1 MGTGVGQPPGRPL
14 SPISPNLWKTPPSP
28 FVISIGNIAFGGR
41 GKTPVTAL
49 IARMLVE
56 AGERPA
62 ILSRGYGRRIN
73 APGVVVVSDGTHIL
87 ADLDRAG
94 DEPLMLARDV
104 PGAAVLVCPERA
116 IAGALATKVLGATV
130 LVLDDGF
137 QHQMRRDVDV
147 VLVAPEDLRGRR
159 APFGQLRA
167 SAASLDAADA
177 LIVDGD
183 LDAVARQARVARL
196 PRFQLRR
203 QIAGIAV
210 YGHSGDVTSG
220 TGAAYLAVAGIARPE
235 RFQAALVAAGVPVAR
250 LLAFRDHHRYTA
262 RDLRAIAD
270 AVRAAGAAGVVTT
283 AKDAVRLAPL
293 RPWPFALAVAR
304 LDVAVEPGDAFRQ
317 FVIDRL
323 TAVRSR

>member
-1 MGTGVGQPPGRPL
+1 
-14 SPISPNLWKTPPSP
+14 
-28 FVISIGNIAFGGR
+28 VISVGNIAFGGR

-116 IAGALATKVLGATV
+116 LAGALATKVLGASA

-137 QHQMRRDVDV
+137 QHQQMRRDVDL

-159 APFGQLRA
+159 APFGHLRA

-183 LDAVARQARVARL
+183 LDAVARL

-203 QIAGIAV
+203 QIAGVAL
-210 YGHSGDVTSG
+210 YGASGDVRQKDVGWFSPKDGESHPTS
-220 TGAAYLAVAGIARPE
+220 TSPAYLAVAGIARPE
-235 RFQAALVAAGVPVAR
+235 RFQAALAAAGVTVAR
-250 LLAFRDHHRYTA
+250 LLTFRDHHRYTA

-270 AVRAAGAAGVVTT
+270 AVRGAGANGVVTT

-293 RPWPFALAVAR
+293 RPWPFVLAVAR

-317 FVIDRL
+317 FVLDRL
-323 TAVRSR
+323 AAVRSR

>member
-1 MGTGVGQPPGRPL
+1 
-14 SPISPNLWKTPPSP
+14 
-28 FVISIGNIAFGGR
+28 VISVGNIAFGGR

-116 IAGALATKVLGATV
+116 LAGALATKVLGASA

-137 QHQMRRDVDV
+137 QHQQMRRDVDL

-159 APFGQLRA
+159 APFGHLRA

-183 LDAVARQARVARL
+183 LDAVTRL

-203 QIAGIAV
+203 QIVGVAL
-210 YGHSGDVTSG
+210 YGDLVDVRQKDVGRTG
-220 TGAAYLAVAGIARPE
+220 TFVAVAGIARPE
-235 RFQAALVAAGVPVAR
+235 RFQAALAAAGVTVAR

-270 AVRAAGAAGVVTT
+270 AVRAAGANGVVTT

-293 RPWPFALAVAR
+293 RPWPFVLAVAR

-317 FVIDRL
+317 FVLDRL
-323 TAVRSR
+323 AAVRSR